1 MKTGKTATKF
11 ISILLATVMFSSLL
25 TACMLNTQGS
35 RAAPNAMTNE
45 FIDYIRISDLITL
58 AELQEI
64 VVDEIDAR
72 TITLDSIKGSTT
84 TGVTSS
90 FATTRSDL
98 SITLHQKT
106 VAMRKQP
113 DYGWDD
119 EGVWENHLKSNKER
133 LAAREDAYDYKYYTL
148 DGVEYEAYLWQTP
161 SVRQWYLDMFYEEY
175 WFHIYFREPVD
186 NPIDGVQLVKDFGQD
201 MVERLKVYL
210 EIVAQSAESA
220 SDVTETSE
228 STS

>member
-35 RAAPNAMTNE
+35 NLIPAMTNE
-45 FIDYIRISDLITL
+45 YIGYVRISDLITL
-58 AELQEI
+58 AEIQEI
-64 VVDEIDAR
+64 LVDEIDMRSA
-72 TITLDSIKGSTT
+72 IIDSIDGSTT
-84 TGVTSS
+84 TGVTSIFS
-90 FATTRSDL
+90 TSRSSL
-98 SITLHQKT
+98 SITLRQKT
-106 VAMRKQP
+106 VAMRKRP
-113 DYGWDD
+113 DYGWDG

-133 LAAREDAYDYKYYTL
+133 LAAREDAHSYKYYTL
-148 DGVEYEAYLWQTP
+148 DGVEYEAYLWQAP
-161 SVRQWYLDMFYEEY
+161 STRQWTLDMFYDEY
-175 WFHIYFREPVD
+175 WFHISCQTPVD

-220 SDVTETSE
+220 SDVAETSE